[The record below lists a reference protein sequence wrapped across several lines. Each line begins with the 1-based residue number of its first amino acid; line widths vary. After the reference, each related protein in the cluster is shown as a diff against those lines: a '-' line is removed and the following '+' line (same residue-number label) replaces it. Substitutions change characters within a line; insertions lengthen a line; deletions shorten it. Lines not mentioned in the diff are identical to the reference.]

1 MAESIRGLYLRLGLD
16 YDELNQGFVQATRTL
31 KSNMQALSRENTI
44 IRLTAEADLSNVEDA
59 DQRLAIQTEALNRQL
74 EVQRNRLRLATASW
88 TSVARAE
95 GEGSDNAQRARIQ
108 VERER
113 IALSR
118 MERELRNLNET
129 QDETTAGTQNLTE
142 AFSSIAGKFAGPIAA
157 FVAVKE
163 GLSALSET
171 AKGAVENFRE
181 LSKQSYELDLPIS
194 KTKDYLQR
202 MRLAGGDI
210 GDYEGFIRGVQS
222 ALATGDNGDRE
233 YVALQKYGLNPFDQN
248 GNIKNFEELDEL
260 IQQGYEKAKALG
272 EQIAYLLD
280 LGGDAGVRDAK
291 QYLDRI
297 QEAKADQAKLSKID
311 MNYEELHQLDRELN
325 LVTEQTDEFY
335 NALSNAFSPMARM
348 AIQGTFELFRNG
360 TDWIKDSTDEIR
372 KLGFAMQVASEKV
385 NNFFVEHTG
394 NDFLESFGKAFAKVN
409 PLKNFVGSTKR
420 IGGYFFDD
428 VFDEADQRL
437 QEYKKTV
444 EETGKA
450 IDNTIGGSGKALN
463 GVADARLKSYLEEL
477 SSLQIELQ
485 FGDDD
490 FAKANAELDA
500 WHEKVLSQHSIS
512 EEERA
517 VITDLYAAKREKIEK
532 EYNEKILK
540 ENEETQNRIKEITQ
554 QAEDTEFALTHT
566 AFEKQLHDIERWK
579 EEQMEKADTAEEVAA
594 IIRGAAAKEAEAYEQ
609 EVERIKGATQSLED
623 EIFAM
628 ENSQFEVDK
637 RRAMQ
642 RAQQALD
649 EGVDAETVNR
659 YLADKFAELDKK
671 AAENKEYTQAPNGGS
686 GRSKYIDLDKPAQ
699 PSIGLFADEDKI
711 RARLKSPASQQVK
724 DVQSLLQPAESD
736 IEIIKGLQ
744 SSLKSAVKFE
754 PQVVGQIQLPV
765 EQFQNAIATTLA
777 RQMQNQPAPVT
788 VSPTINISVDGN
800 VVADQKFVDDLA
812 EKISDK
818 TYNSITSA
826 VENATKN
833 NYSYAN

>member
-118 MERELRNLNET
+118 LERELRNLNET
-129 QDETTAGTQNLTE
+129 QDETSTGTQNLTE

-163 GLSALSET
+163 ALSAVSET

-202 MRLAGGDI
+202 MRLAGGEID
-210 GDYEGFIRGVQS
+210 DYEGFIRGVQS
-222 ALATGDNGDRE
+222 ALATGDNADRE
-233 YVALQKYGLNPFDQN
+233 YVALKKYGLNPFDQN

-297 QEAKADQAKLSKID
+297 QEAKIDQAKLSKID
-311 MNYEELHQLDRELN
+311 MNFEELHQLDRELN

-348 AIQGTFELFRNG
+348 AIQGTFEIFRDA
-360 TDWIKDSTDEIR
+360 TDFIKSNTEEIQR
-372 KLGFAMQVASEKV
+372 FGFFLQVASEKFS
-385 NNFFVEHTG
+385 NFFKELTGHSISEAIPNILNPAMAILEHT
-394 NDFLESFGKAFAKVN
+394 DV
-409 PLKNFVGSTKR
+409 
-420 IGGYFFDD
+420 DD
-428 VFDEADQRL
+428 KIRNYLYGDIFDEAEKRL
-437 QEYKKTV
+437 QEYKKSV
-444 EETGKA
+444 EETGKS
-450 IDNTIGGSGKALN
+450 IDNTVTGAGKALN
-463 GVADARLKSYLEEL
+463 QVADARLKSYQEEL
-477 SSLQIELQ
+477 AALQVELQ
-485 FGDDD
+485 FGDDEY
-490 FAKANAELDA
+490 AKSYAELEA

-517 VITDLYAAKREKIEK
+517 AITDLYAAKREKIEK

-540 ENEETQNRIKEITQ
+540 ESEETQNRIKEITQ

-579 EEQMEKADTAEEVAA
+579 EAQMEKADTAEEVAA

-671 AAENKEYTQAPNGGS
+671 AAENKEYTQAPNGGN
-686 GRSKYIDLDKPAQ
+686 GRPKYIDLDKPAQ

-711 RARLKSPASQQVK
+711 RARLKSPSSQQVK

-754 PQVVGQIQLPV
+754 PQVVGQMQLPM

-800 VVADQKFVDDLA
+800 VVADQKFIDDLA

-826 VENATKN
+826 VESATKN

>member
-16 YDELNQGFVQATRTL
+16 FDELNQGFVQASRTL

-59 DQRLAIQTEALNRQL
+59 DQRLAIQTESLNRQI
-74 EVQRNRLRLATASW
+74 EIQRNKLKLLTASW
-88 TSVARAE
+88 TSTARAE
-95 GEGSDNAQRARIQ
+95 GENSDNAQRARIQ

-113 IALSR
+113 IALNR
-118 MERELRNLNET
+118 LERELRNLNET
-129 QDETTAGTQNLTE
+129 QHETSEGTQNLTA

-163 GLSALSET
+163 TLGAVSET
-171 AKGAVENFRE
+171 ATEAVENFRE
-181 LSKQSYELDLPIS
+181 LSKQSYELDMPIS
-194 KTKDYLQR
+194 KVKDYLQR
-202 MRLAGGDI
+202 MQLAGGDI

-233 YVALQKYGLNPFDQN
+233 YVALAKYGLNPFDQN

-260 IQQGYEKAKALG
+260 IQQGYENAKALG

-297 QEAKADQAKLSKID
+297 QEAKADQAKLSRVD
-311 MNYEELHQLDRELN
+311 MNYEELHLLDRELN
-325 LVTEQTDEFY
+325 LVTAQTDEFF
-335 NALSNAFSPMARM
+335 NALSNAFSPMTRM
-348 AIQGTFELFRNG
+348 AIQGTFEIFHSA
-360 TDWIKDSTDEIR
+360 TDFIKSNTEEIQKFGFALQTVGDIVSYAIKDFKGDN
-372 KLGFAMQVASEKV
+372 LADVLEKSSSFV
-385 NNFFVEHTG
+385 NIAN
-394 NDFLESFGKAFAKVN
+394 NLQSGKGIV
-409 PLKNFVGSTKR
+409 TT
-420 IGGYFFDD
+420 I
-428 VFDEADQRL
+428 FDEAERRL

-444 EETGKA
+444 EETGKT
-450 IDNTIGGSGKALN
+450 IDNTVTGAGKSLN
-463 GVADARLKSYLEEL
+463 QVGDARLQGYLEEL
-477 SSLQIELQ
+477 ASLQNELKY
-485 FGDDD
+485 GEDEYG
-490 FAKANAELDA
+490 KSLAELED

-517 VITDLYAAKREKIEK
+517 AITDLYAAKREKIEK
-532 EYNEKILK
+532 DHNEKILK
-540 ENEETQNRIKEITQ
+540 ENEKTQKRIKEITQ
-554 QAEDTEFALTHT
+554 EAADTEFALTHS
-566 AFEKQLHDIERWK
+566 AFEKQLHDIARWK
-579 EEQMEKADTAEEVAA
+579 EAQMEKADTAEEVAA

-659 YLADKFAELDKK
+659 YLSDKFAELDKK
-671 AAENKEYTQAPNGGS
+671 AAENKDYTQSPNGGGS
-686 GRSKYIDLDKPAQ
+686 GPKYIDLDKPAQ
-699 PSIGLFADEDKI
+699 PSIGLFTDEDRI
-711 RARLKSPASQQVK
+711 RERLKSPSSQVK
-724 DVQSLLQPAESD
+724 DVQSLLQSTQSD

-744 SSLKSAVKFE
+744 SNLKQAGNFA
-754 PQVVGQIQLPV
+754 PQAVGQMQLPM
-765 EQFQNAIATTLA
+765 EQFQNAISTTIA
-777 RQMQNQPAPVT
+777 RQMQSQPPAIT

-800 VVADQKFVDDLA
+800 VVADRQFIDDLA
-812 EKISDK
+812 EKISDE